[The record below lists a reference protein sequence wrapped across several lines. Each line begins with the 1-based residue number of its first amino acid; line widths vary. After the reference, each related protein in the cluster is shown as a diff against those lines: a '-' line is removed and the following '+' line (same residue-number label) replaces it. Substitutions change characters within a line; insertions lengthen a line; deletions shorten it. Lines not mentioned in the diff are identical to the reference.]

1 MSWVSEIWS
10 TAPITVDGR
19 LPTLDGHGW
28 QRDGPQHAS
37 YLGPEWLLTIEPL
50 REEDWLW
57 GEVPLAVR
65 RVLPQARTCLLVGLE
80 GGGRSKAARK
90 AAFQALAQT
99 VAALMLGQAAVCW
112 DQDELAVTR
121 AQLLDREGI
130 KDI

>member
-10 TAPITVDGR
+10 TTAITVDRR

-28 QRDGPQHAS
+28 QQDGPQHAS
-37 YLGPEWLLTIEPL
+37 YHGPGWLLTIEPL

-57 GEVPLAVR
+57 GEVPPAVR

-80 GGGRSKAARK
+80 GGGRSKAARQ

-99 VAALMLGQAAVCW
+99 VAALMLDQEAVCW